1 MYMVYCGDLILYD
14 PRIKELTLE
23 SPSLQLEVN
32 KSGTFTFTICSDHP
46 YYNRIERFRSIIRVE
61 KDGSLLFRGRVIS
74 EEIEFYGEKT
84 LTCEGELSFLLDSR
98 IRPFSY
104 TGTPA
109 GLFRQLLMYHNQD
122 LEKEPEKQF
131 LPGKAEDWETEWE
144 EEEAFTVDSDTCE
157 STFNA
162 LNKHLLDT
170 FGGYLRVRHES
181 DGVYLDYLKD
191 FDFTSRQEIVFGENL
206 LEYSREVETD
216 SIITALVPYGAQI
229 KDDSSDVTSSKKRVT
244 IEEVNGGSDLIW
256 NEEAVDRYGWILGS
270 NTWNDVEDPGKL
282 LAVAQEYLLEHTK
295 LNIQLELSAVD
306 LSQMD
311 ASYDDFRLGQY
322 VFVTSE
328 PHGMEREKYLITK
341 LSLKLLEPAQNTL
354 TLGKA
359 YSTFTDETHKQ
370 NQQVSDLVT
379 VINTVYADYIT
390 NDSVNSIIEDLKTRI
405 DQTSEKILLTVSE
418 NYVTSDSFQEQST
431 QLSQTADQLEI
442 TFNSFV
448 SKQEETNGSG
458 ETQFSDIQKYIRF
471 GDGKITLG
479 IDTDSNENPDENTL
493 TCQIANDRLS
503 FLQGNTEVAYISNN
517 KLYIT
522 DVEIKNRLSMGKPEN
537 GYFDW
542 LPRQNG
548 NLSLVWRETGTEV

>member
-1 MYMVYCGDLILYD
+1 M
-14 PRIKELTLE
+14 
-23 SPSLQLEVN
+23 
-32 KSGTFTFTICSDHP
+32 
-46 YYNRIERFRSIIRVE
+46 
-61 KDGSLLFRGRVIS
+61 
-74 EEIEFYGEKT
+74 
-84 LTCEGELSFLLDSR
+84 
-98 IRPFSY
+98 
-104 TGTPA
+104 
-109 GLFRQLLMYHNQD
+109 
-122 LEKEPEKQF
+122 
-131 LPGKAEDWETEWE
+131 
-144 EEEAFTVDSDTCE
+144 
-157 STFNA
+157 
-162 LNKHLLDT
+162 
-170 FGGYLRVRHES
+170 
-181 DGVYLDYLKD
+181 
-191 FDFTSRQEIVFGENL
+191 
-206 LEYSREVETD
+206 
-216 SIITALVPYGAQI
+216 
-229 KDDSSDVTSSKKRVT
+229 
-244 IEEVNGGSDLIW
+244 IW

-311 ASYDDFRLGQY
+311 TSYDDFRLGQY

-370 NQQVSDLVT
+370 NQQASDLVT
-379 VINTVYADYIT
+379 IINTMYANYIT
-390 NDSVNSIIEDLKTRI
+390 NDSVTSIEEGLKTRI

-448 SKQEETNGSG
+448 SKQEETNGSV

-471 GDGKITLG
+471 GMGKSHWESIRTPMRTPMRTHLPAKSQ
-479 IDTDSNENPDENTL
+479 TT
-493 TCQIANDRLS
+493 S
-503 FLQGNTEVAYISNN
+503 FSFYQGNTEVAYISNN

-522 DVEIKNRLSMGKPEN
+522 DVELVNRLSMGSDEK

-548 NLSLVWRETGTEV
+548 KPFPGVA